1 MDGAQASCPALTLG
15 RLETRR
21 LFLNISAQPLDA
33 SWLEKSVSRFL
44 AIEGPSELPVTASP
58 VFAVCLKSPLRTG
71 VREAEH
77 REPSAFQQ
85 TEIRRELLM
94 KLEGATS
101 G

>member
-33 SWLEKSVSRFL
+33 SWLEKSVSGFL

-58 VFAVCLKSPLRTG
+58 VFAVCLKSRYGP
-71 VREAEH
+71 
-77 REPSAFQQ
+77 PSAKPS
-85 TEIRRELLM
+85 TANRLLFN
-94 KLEGATS
+94 KQR
-101 G
+101 